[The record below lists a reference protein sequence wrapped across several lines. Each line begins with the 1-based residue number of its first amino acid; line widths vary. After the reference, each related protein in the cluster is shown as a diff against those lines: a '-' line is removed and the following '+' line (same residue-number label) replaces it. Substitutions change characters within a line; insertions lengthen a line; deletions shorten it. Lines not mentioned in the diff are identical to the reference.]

1 MQAEDGEE
9 WVQETENEKEGD
21 SGGTKTIERRKNLE
35 KFIHRR
41 Y

>member
-21 SGGTKTIERRKNLE
+21 SGGTKNNWEEE
-35 KFIHRR
+35 KFRKI
-41 Y
+41 YP